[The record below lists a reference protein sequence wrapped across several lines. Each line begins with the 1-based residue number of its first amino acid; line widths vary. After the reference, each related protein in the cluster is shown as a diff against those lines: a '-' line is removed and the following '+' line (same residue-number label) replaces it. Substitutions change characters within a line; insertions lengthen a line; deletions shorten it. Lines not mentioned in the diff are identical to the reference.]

1 MDRYLIVSSTE
12 KGLDFL
18 HEVISGQPDVHID
31 SVKTGGEVRR
41 LILEQ
46 SYDIIVVNAPLS
58 DENGIELSCD
68 ITHDNDIS
76 VILVVKAEFSDQVSE
91 RVEDFGVFVVSKPI
105 NKTIFYSAIK
115 FIWASRKR
123 MNLLYKKQTSLQ
135 KQIED
140 IKIIDKAKC
149 CLIEYL
155 SMTESQAH
163 RYLEKEAMDSRRSKR
178 AVGEEILRTY
188 GSRDL
193 DV

>member
-1 MDRYLIVSSTE
+1 MDRYLIVSSTD

-18 HEVISGQPDVHID
+18 HEVLSLQQNVHID

-58 DENGIELSCD
+58 DENGIELACD

-76 VILVVKAEFSDQVSE
+76 VILVVKAEFADQVSE

-105 NKTIFYSAIK
+105 NKTVFYSAIK
-115 FIWASRKR
+115 FVWASRKR
-123 MNLLYKKQTSLQ
+123 INLLYKKQTSLQ

-155 SMTESQAH
+155 SMTESHAH

-178 AVGEEILRTY
+178 AVGEVILRTY
-188 GSRDL
+188 EARY
-193 DV
+193 